1 MTILDA
7 FICFGKG
14 LDPNVD
20 ITFTSA
26 AEGFRATCKGRASTW
41 QENLIVTDGTDEV
54 RLSQAAKMFQ
64 KRLDDVLVAENGQ
77 LAFMNLA
84 ASTMATMT
92 PRLDTQGQIGAAR

>member
-1 MTILDA
+1 MRGNLL
-7 FICFGKG
+7 ICAKG

-26 AEGFRATCKGRASTW
+26 AEGFRAICKGRASTW
-41 QENLIVTDGTDEV
+41 QDNIIVADGTDEV
-54 RLSQAAKMFQ
+54 QLSQAAKMFQ

-77 LAFMNLA
+77 LAFVNLA
-84 ASTMATMT
+84 ASTMATVT